1 MRDCGAE
8 SDFAGEIAGSS
19 GKFEGSRAEDG
30 AAFWRSIRA
39 GDESGIAGRVIGEAG
54 DRRTDDRS
62 ASLGSRNEE
71 GIDAAAISGLVLLHA
86 AEPRRGRHDGEALP
100 AEQDCRRAVLE
111 LGAGSN
117 FGRNGVRAG
126 EEGLAGA
133 DDSEY
138 RGAFGEGR
146 AAARCFYAAHG
157 EIRFADERQGR
168 HEPFRRFG
176 EAAYRF
182 ADFDAGRFDSSDDWG
197 GHGGAV
203 SGTENCDDDMDR
215 RWRKFDWRVSRRV
228 EFRGHPEGAVC
239 FDSGK

>member
-19 GKFEGSRAEDG
+19 GKFEGNRAEDG

-111 LGAGSN
+111 HGAGSN

-126 EEGLAGA
+126 DEGLVGA
-133 DDSEY
+133 DDPEY

-146 AAARCFYAAHG
+146 AAARRFYAAYG
-157 EIRFADERQGR
+157 EIRFANEGQGR
-168 HEPFRRFG
+168 YEPFRRFG
-176 EAAYRF
+176 KAAYRF
-182 ADFDAGRFDSSDDWG
+182 ADFDAGRFDSGNDRR
-197 GHGGAV
+197 GHGRTIPW
-203 SGTENCDDDMDR
+203 SEDRDDDVDWRRRKLDR
-215 RWRKFDWRVSRRV
+215 RVPRRA
-228 EFRGHPEGAVC
+228 EFRGCAE
-239 FDSGK
+239 